1 MGSGPERGIVVEIE
15 CPNCGARYQGP
26 EEALG
31 PKGRD
36 VTCSSCGNV
45 WHAVPVP
52 EGPIDV
58 TSIGGVQTQPPRRG
72 AQMAEIRQML
82 DQVQKSDAR
91 RAAPP
96 AYDEPETPH
105 AASRWTDRTRMV
117 DPPKPRADVREAV
130 FGHARDEEDDEE
142 VERTESFLRERTGV
156 GGQSGRLKT
165 TGRRGAATDGAQQ
178 RSRLMQKHARRH
190 RKFEE
195 RKRRGTGAGLT
206 GFTFVAI
213 VGGLLVGLYAL
224 REPIAD
230 RLPSTAPPLANYVTA
245 VDGLRAGLSERFA
258 EIRTLIEERTTGASD
273 EG

>member
-1 MGSGPERGIVVEIE
+1 MGLGPETEIVVEIE
-15 CPNCGARYQGP
+15 CPNCGARYQVP

-31 PKGRD
+31 PNGRD

-45 WHAVPVP
+45 WHAVPIP

-58 TSIGGVQTQPPRRG
+58 ASIGVQTQPPRRG

-96 AYDEPETPH
+96 PNSPYEEEGDAH
-105 AASRWTDRTRMV
+105 ATSRWSERTRRV
-117 DPPKPRADVREAV
+117 EPPRPRTDVREAV
-130 FGHARDEEDDEE
+130 FGHAQEDEDDEAAD
-142 VERTESFLRERTGV
+142 RTESFLRERTGL
-156 GGQSGRLKT
+156 GGQSGRIKT
-165 TGRRGAATDGAQQ
+165 TGRRGNATDGQAQ
-178 RSRLMQKHARRH
+178 RSRMMQKHARRH

-206 GFTFVAI
+206 GFTFIAI
-213 VGGLLVGLYAL
+213 FGGLIVGLYAL
-224 REPIAD
+224 KDPISA
-230 RLPSTAPPLANYVTA
+230 RVPAAAPPLENYVTA
-245 VDGLRAGLSERFA
+245 LDGVREGLSERFA
-258 EIRTLIEERTTGASD
+258 EIRSMIEESASD